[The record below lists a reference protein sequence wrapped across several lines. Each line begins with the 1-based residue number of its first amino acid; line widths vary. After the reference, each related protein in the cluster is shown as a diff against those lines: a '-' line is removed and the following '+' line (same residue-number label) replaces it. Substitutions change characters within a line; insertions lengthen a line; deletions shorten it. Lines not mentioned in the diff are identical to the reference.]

1 MFCDLVDSTALAA
14 RLDPEEWREIVQ
26 AYQAVGA
33 QNIEQYEGHIAQYL
47 GDGLLVYFGY
57 PTAHEDDAQ
66 RAVRSGLAIVEALQQ
81 APLLQRHG
89 VQVRIGIHT
98 GLVVVGE
105 IGGGA
110 KREQLALG
118 DTPNIT
124 ARLQGLAHP
133 NTLVMS
139 DATQQLVAGLF
150 DCDDLGLHPIK
161 GISAPVQVYQVRG
174 ESGVRSRLE
183 VASRR
188 GLTPLI
194 GREHEVQLL
203 LDRWEQAKTG
213 AGQVVLLSG
222 EPGIGKSRLVHRMK
236 EQGTTEGVT
245 CIEFWCAPFFQNTAF
260 APVIEHLQHLLQFE
274 REDSPAI
281 KLGKLQHTLGQ
292 YRFPQADTLPLM
304 AALLSLP
311 SPAESPPLTF
321 SPQKQKQRTEEA
333 LVAWLM
339 EEAER
344 QAVVTVWE
352 DLHWADPSTVELLT
366 LLLDQV
372 PTTRLFVV
380 LTARPEFQSP
390 WPSRGYWMTLILN
403 RLPRSQAAL
412 MVQQVTRDKA
422 VPAEVLQQI
431 VAKTDGVPLFIE
443 ELTKSVVEAVGAH
456 GRAPLQSL
464 DIPATLHDSL
474 MARLDRLGP
483 AKEIAQLG
491 ATIGREFRY
500 ELLHAVSPLDEA
512 TLQHGLK
519 QLVEAELVYQ
529 RGLAPQAHYFFKHA
543 LIQDTAYQ
551 SLLKS
556 TRQQYHRQIAQV
568 LEEQFTEAKDSQPEL
583 LAHHYTEAGLIAQAI
598 PYWQQAG
605 ERATQHSAYVEA
617 ISHLTKGLEVLKA
630 LPDTPERVQQELTLQ
645 ITLGMA
651 LRAAKGW
658 AAPEV
663 EQAYSRARELCQ
675 QVGSTPQL
683 FSALWGLW
691 TFYNVRAELQTACEL
706 GAQCLH
712 LAQSIQDP
720 ALLLGAHTAL
730 GDSLLWRGEFSSSQ
744 AHLEEWI
751 TLYDSQ
757 QSHPDAALYGFDLGG
772 LYRGYAAWVWWVL
785 GYPDHALERIREA
798 LTLAREKTDPQSL
811 AWTWLALAFA
821 YQLRREGQLAQERVE
836 AAVALAREQGFPLI
850 LAQGMVVQ
858 GWVLTQQ
865 GQVEEGITHMRR
877 GLAAWQATGTRLGRP
892 YHLAY
897 LAEACGRIDQPKEGL
912 GILAEALTII
922 RSNGEGA
929 YEAEL
934 YRLKGTLTLQSQTSP
949 KQVSD
954 KSQTS
959 PRQVENKSRASQGQ
973 AEDKSEIAD
982 PRPLT
987 PDPQAEAEAYFLKAI
1002 EIAQCQQAKS
1012 LELRAVMSLARLWQ
1026 QQDKQAEAYQ
1036 MLLEIYNWFTEGFDT
1051 KDLQEAKALL
1061 DVLKDSVERNA

>member
-1 MFCDLVDSTALAA
+1 MLFCDLVDSTALSA

-33 QNIEQYEGHIAQYL
+33 QSIEQYEGRIAQYL

-81 APLLQRHG
+81 APLLQRHS

-105 IGGGA
+105 IGAGA

-118 DTPNIT
+118 DTPNLA
-124 ARLQGLAHP
+124 ARLQGLAEP
-133 NTLVMS
+133 DTVVIS
-139 DATQQLVAGLF
+139 AATQRLVDGLF
-150 DCDDLGLHPIK
+150 TLRDLGIHSIK
-161 GISAPVQVYQVRG
+161 GLSAPVQVYQVRG
-174 ESGVRSRLE
+174 ESEVRSRLE

-194 GREHEVQLL
+194 GREHEVHLL

-222 EPGIGKSRLVHRMK
+222 EPGIGKSRLVHFMK
-236 EQGTTEGVT
+236 EQGTAEGAT
-245 CIEFWCAPFFQNTAF
+245 HIEFRCSPFSQNTAF
-260 APVIEHLQHLLQFE
+260 APVIEHLQRLLQFE
-274 REDSPAI
+274 REDSPAV

-292 YRFPQADTLPLM
+292 YRFPQADTPPLI

-352 DLHWADPSTVELLT
+352 DLHWADPSTLELLS

-372 PTTRLFVV
+372 PTSRLFVV
-380 LTARPEFQSP
+380 LTARPEFQSL
-390 WPSRGYWMTLILN
+390 WSNRGYLMTLTLN
-403 RLPRSQAAL
+403 RLPRMQAEL
-412 MVQQVTRDKA
+412 MVQQVTGDKA

-431 VAKTDGVPLFIE
+431 VAKTDGVPLFVE
-443 ELTKSVVEAVGAH
+443 ELTKMVIESGLYVGAQH
-456 GRAPLQSL
+456 AASLPLA
-464 DIPATLHDSL
+464 IPSTLQDSL

-630 LPDTPERVQQELTLQ
+630 LPVTSERVQQELTLQ

-663 EQAYSRARELCQ
+663 EQTYSRARELCQ

-798 LTLAREKTDPQSL
+798 LTLTREKTDPQSL

-922 RSNGEGA
+922 RNNGEGA

-987 PDPQAEAEAYFLKAI
+987 PDPQAEAEACFLKAI
-1002 EIAQCQQAKS
+1002 EIAQRQQAKS

-1026 QQDKQAEAYQ
+1026 QQGKQAEAHQ
-1036 MLLEIYNWFTEGFDT
+1036 MLSEIYNWFTEGFDT

-1061 DVLKDSVERNA
+1061 DEL